1 MNSLM
6 NFKEFDEFINEL
18 CTENDQHQTQNAV
31 FSMAARTSM
40 SMSMRFEYGRILET
54 LFEYEIWVAS
64 SKSP

>member
-31 FSMAARTSM
+31 FART
-40 SMSMRFEYGRILET
+40 SMSMRFEYGRILDT
-54 LFEYEIWVAS
+54 LFEYKIWVAS